1 MNEWINECPRLFL
14 SLIRIAKSSQINKIK
29 TDKRSSFTRVPSI
42 LDDGMFVN
50 SMRSETIYGVFCFK
64 WKTWEN
70 IFLHWKSKEKSPT
83 TSLLYSSF
91 TLLLTII
98 IIINLYPKMMHWITL
113 MFFSFF
119 FVFVFVSIKKLTATV
134 IGNVWKSI
142 LCMCV
147 CVWPIVDRERTFSFD
162 YLIYTIGSYRTNIQ
176 QRSMVNVK
184 AKKIVRC

>member
-70 IFLHWKSKEKSPT
+70 IFLHWICKRNPPQHHCSIHRLHCCWPSSYQCLIVLYMQESILRLIYSIFVLLFLNWNGQKKSPCF
-83 TSLLYSSF
+83 LF
-91 TLLLTII
+91 
-98 IIINLYPKMMHWITL
+98 
-113 MFFSFF
+113 FF
-119 FVFVFVSIKKLTATV
+119 FVEF
-134 IGNVWKSI
+134 
-142 LCMCV
+142 
-147 CVWPIVDRERTFSFD
+147 
-162 YLIYTIGSYRTNIQ
+162 
-176 QRSMVNVK
+176 
-184 AKKIVRC
+184 

>member
-70 IFLHWKSKEKSPT
+70 IFLHWKSKEIPHNITVYIVVDHHHHHQFISQNDA
-83 TSLLYSSF
+83 LD
-91 TLLLTII
+91 
-98 IIINLYPKMMHWITL
+98 NLDV
-113 MFFSFF
+113 FF
-119 FVFVFVSIKKLTATV
+119 FFFRF
-134 IGNVWKSI
+134 
-142 LCMCV
+142 CFC
-147 CVWPIVDRERTFSFD
+147 FD
-162 YLIYTIGSYRTNIQ
+162 
-176 QRSMVNVK
+176 
-184 AKKIVRC
+184 KKIDGHGHR